1 MYDMEELRQLDS
13 VGQVFYHFV
22 CQKNQT
28 FHTFKN
34 MLFPSTLMFGKAGKG
49 AVEQI
54 YKQYLI
60 TETTERSPRKQIR
73 CIHTRLHNTFEACK
87 LRNLWPIYKVR
98 VGSFHNNKLQ
108 RKKASSKSNFTEQIN
123 AYLLHAKILTL
134 TLRFNTKTFESKTTT
149 LQHFKNVYF
158 NVVQT
163 WLNIWDV
170 QKKSTLGI
178 HVHTKSIKNSL
189 ITEVY
194 KITGSKKARL

>member
-34 MLFPSTLMFGKAGKG
+34 MLFPSTLMFGTAGKG

-98 VGSFHNNKLQ
+98 VVGSFHNNKLQ
-108 RKKASSKSNFTEQIN
+108 RK
-123 AYLLHAKILTL
+123 TL
-134 TLRFNTKTFESKTTT
+134 CFNTKTFESKTTT
-149 LQHFKNVYF
+149 VQHFKNVYL

-163 WLNIWDV
+163 WLNNWDA

-178 HVHTKSIKNSL
+178 HVHTKSIKNLL